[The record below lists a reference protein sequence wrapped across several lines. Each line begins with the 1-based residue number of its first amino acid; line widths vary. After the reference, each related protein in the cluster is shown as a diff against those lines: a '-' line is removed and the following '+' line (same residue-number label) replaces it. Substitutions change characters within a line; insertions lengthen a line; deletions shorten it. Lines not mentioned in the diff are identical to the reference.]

1 MCLFGTHGGSP
12 PEELLDT
19 IGFPIETVIIFL
31 VTTAGALWY
40 DLRAHREAKVLPLG
54 SAIRWSVFYVL
65 LAIAFGGW
73 LAYDHGTHIAS
84 LFFTGYALEKVL
96 SIDNLIVFSAI
107 FSYFGINEEYRHKVL
122 HYGIIGAVVF
132 RLIFVLI
139 GTGTL
144 ALFGPWAEGIFGLI
158 IAWTAVAMLRKEEGK
173 VVDYHSAW
181 YMKLVS
187 KVWPVHTGD
196 SHRFFEPV
204 LDNSYGPRL
213 YMTRLF
219 MCLLAVEASDVVF
232 AFDSVPAVI
241 AVSRDP
247 LIIYSAM
254 IFAILGLRSLYFV
267 LEAMRHYLV
276 HLEKAVIIVLF
287 FIAGK
292 LVVHAGFGMKLDPL
306 HSLAIVLGTL
316 GLGVVASLL
325 FPKRESLALEGD

>member
-1 MCLFGTHGGSP
+1 M
-12 PEELLDT
+12 DT
-19 IGFPIETVIIFL
+19 LGFPIETLIIFL

-40 DLRAHREAKVLPLG
+40 DLRSHKEAKALPLG
-54 SAIRWSVFYVL
+54 HAVRWSVFYVF

-73 LAYDHGTHIAS
+73 LAYDHGAHTAS

-96 SIDNLIVFSAI
+96 SVDNLIVFSAI
-107 FSYFGINEEYRHKVL
+107 FSYFGIQEEHRHKVL
-122 HYGIIGAVVF
+122 HYGILGAVVF
-132 RLIFVLI
+132 RLIFVAI
-139 GTGTL
+139 GTGSL
-144 ALFGPWAEGIFGLI
+144 ALFGKWAEMTFGVI
-158 IAWTAVAMLRKEEGK
+158 IAWTAVSMLRKDEQK
-173 VVDYHSAW
+173 TVDYKSVW
-181 YMKLVS
+181 YIRMAN
-187 KVWPVHTGD
+187 KVYPVHTED

-219 MCLLAVEASDVVF
+219 MCLLAVEASDILF

-247 LIIYSAM
+247 LIVYSAM
-254 IFAILGLRSLYFV
+254 VFAILGLRSLYFV
-267 LEAMRHYLV
+267 LEALKHYLV

-292 LVVHAGFGMKLDPL
+292 LIVHAGFGAKLDPM

-316 GLGVVASLL
+316 GVGVVASLV
-325 FPKRESLALEGD
+325 FPRRTPLMSEGD